1 MSSLICSFS
10 RKYETLPLTTFGP
23 IDHPLPPLAKVC
35 HVATQSR
42 GTNYQFK
49 VQPPNPRQ
57 EKWWPVSGDVTG
69 HYSRQ
74 LRPFRKQ
81 GQVRMGVCGWESVAI
96 VSRDV
101 ALTVFPSTAWLG
113 GSLCDLCFLGG
124 SFRTMGIYN
133 RRCHL
138 KTFCFFS
145 SYHHLLT
152 PRHST
157 QEVILEDHTLS

>member
-1 MSSLICSFS
+1 MGL
-10 RKYETLPLTTFGP
+10 LTTPCRHWLKF
-23 IDHPLPPLAKVC
+23 VMW
-35 HVATQSR
+35 
-42 GTNYQFK
+42 
-49 VQPPNPRQ
+49 PPNPEAPITSLRFSHQ
-57 EKWWPVSGDVTG
+57 TPARKMVARFRRCYRALLEAIAAVSKA
-69 HYSRQ
+69 RA
-74 LRPFRKQ
+74 
-81 GQVRMGVCGWESVAI
+81 VRMGVYGWESVAI